1 MTMNEYEIKRIVGNK
16 DNAINVLT
24 GLNTSYSFKELTK
37 FKSNEI
43 YNLLYEN
50 FDYEMFH
57 TTVRLMAL
65 KSKYSTKRFLEESE
79 KYKRCIEI
87 IETEFKNDKKWGFH
101 PSSYEDYLIKCIR
114 KYSSIDEARIEN
126 LKNSDK
132 NLVIKSYN
140 NARSFLFEYFLVR
153 NKQNILPTLSNS
165 KGLDIFLDKKWDIK
179 NTSGVTSEFKKD
191 FGEKWKEVALK
202 NPKTVAEYLFK
213 NQGED
218 RFNCDDRIFIIDLS
232 DSYKNVNEIDNIC
245 KNMNFNEVYDISFEK
260 IINGIKNNCSA
271 KAMVVFI

>member
-1 MTMNEYEIKRIVGNK
+1 MIMNEYEIKRIVGNK

-24 GLNTSYSFKELTK
+24 GLNTNYSFKELTK
-37 FKSNEI
+37 FKSDEI

-57 TTVRLMAL
+57 NTVRLMAL
-65 KSKYSTKRFLEESE
+65 KTKYSKKRFLEESI

-87 IETEFKNDKKWGFH
+87 IEKEFNNDKKWAFH
-101 PSSYEDYLIKCIR
+101 PSSYEDYIIKCIR
-114 KYSSIDEARIEN
+114 KYGDIDEARVEN

-140 NARSFLFEYFLVR
+140 NSRSFLFEYFLVR
-153 NKQNILPTLSNS
+153 NNQNILPTLSNS

-191 FGEKWKEVALK
+191 FGENWKDEALK
-202 NPKTVAEYLFK
+202 NPKIVAEYLFK

-232 DSYKNVNEIDNIC
+232 DSYKDIDEINETC
-245 KNMNFNEVYDISFEK
+245 KNINFSEVYNISFEK
-260 IINGIKNNCSA
+260 VINGIKNNCSA